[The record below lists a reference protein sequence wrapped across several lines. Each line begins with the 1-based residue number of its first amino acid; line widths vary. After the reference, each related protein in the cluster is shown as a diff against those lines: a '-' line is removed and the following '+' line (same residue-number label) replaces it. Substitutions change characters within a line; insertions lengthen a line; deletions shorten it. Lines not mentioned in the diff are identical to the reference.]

1 MGIMG
6 IDETE
11 KPRFLWKLC
20 DCLEIMIPIKTKIIM
35 IKWNSITNR
44 HMIKLYLGS
53 LIRVHYPEIVGICY

>member
-1 MGIMG
+1 
-6 IDETE
+6 
-11 KPRFLWKLC
+11 
-20 DCLEIMIPIKTKIIM
+20 LEIMIPIKTKIIM